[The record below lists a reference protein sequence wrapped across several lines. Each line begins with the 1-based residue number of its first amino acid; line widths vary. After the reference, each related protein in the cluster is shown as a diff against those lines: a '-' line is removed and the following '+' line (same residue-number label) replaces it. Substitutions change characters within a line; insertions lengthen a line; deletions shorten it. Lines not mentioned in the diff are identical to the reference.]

1 VTSGGATLGF
11 DVMLPGG
18 QEERY
23 RLRAGNFN
31 YFFLTQIVDAH
42 GNYVSLNYDTITD
55 PADPE
60 VKLRSLVDAD
70 GNTFTLNYDHGT
82 DPTLVT
88 SVSSTVAGTA
98 VLAYD
103 DAIHLT
109 DITDTAGVKSEF
121 SYDGS
126 GWPLTLVTPYGTT
139 EFALTDGGSGP
150 ADRIAVI
157 TEADGGQQI
166 FAFADWFGLEE
177 DPPMPSGT
185 PIDTLE
191 TYGYAWRNS
200 LHWGRAQVPLLT
212 TQTLRD
218 MTTADVR
225 LARLRHWL
233 GYEAEHGNTP
243 VHTLSWEV
251 APTPDGTL
259 QGQSTWYDYPDK
271 SLPSMQGSQVLPGV
285 IARVM
290 PDSTTWYQY
299 FTRNTLGQV
308 TQSIEKWVAGGVA
321 QYRTN
326 TYTYAANGIDLVQ
339 HVGPDGAVE
348 QWSYNA
354 YHQPLYR
361 TNALSEVTSY
371 TYHGNHHLATL
382 TSPSGLVATYSYN
395 GTTAALEKIVESIS
409 GTAISTNSFARY
421 PGQTLVRAG
430 LNGVN
435 VTNTTTVTVSTD
447 SRGLVVTNIL
457 DSLGRPWERR
467 SSSLVELS
475 HYELFPSQSYSG
487 STGGKLILDR
497 TALVRVVGGTNYTT
511 NTWTYD
517 AVRRL
522 AYEGDA
528 AGTLT
533 AWQYCDCG
541 GPSQITRGH
550 GLSLAETT
558 TNAFNAVG
566 WRTNVWFPG
575 AGSVSHT
582 YDLLGRVLTMTDA
595 LGSSTNVYDNIGRII
610 EVKNAF
616 GTVESRTYD
625 VDDRVTVMTD
635 RNGVTT
641 TNAYDALG
649 RIQSRTLTGGV
660 PERWFYSANF
670 RGPTSY
676 TNQIGKET
684 QWTYDAAG
692 RKTNEVVVGVMTNR
706 FVYNGAGD
714 LTDLYD
720 GNQVGGANRTQWRYD
735 AYGRVTAK
743 VYANNQ
749 TNLTYAYDLLSR
761 LTNRWSQAK
770 GNTKYAYDL
779 RGSLTNLDYASSTDL
794 RFQFDALGR
803 TTNMIDAAG
812 TTRYAYAN
820 GMLVSED
827 GPWASDTVSYG
838 YNNARLRSQLAILQP
853 TGNAWTNSYG
863 YDSARRLT
871 GVTSPAGTYGYQFT
885 GPGTLVA
892 RLDQPGGFWVTNTFD
907 GRGRLTDTTL
917 YDNTSTILNRHGYT
931 LNDANQRTTIT
942 RTNYAASS
950 YNGKVDY
957 TYDNA
962 GEVRKARAYNSAGT
976 PVAAE
981 NFDFGYD
988 AGWNMLKRTNN
999 AAVTSYTINNLNQ
1012 ITADGGASWGHDNNG
1027 NLTFRPRSGGYDL
1040 SYTYDD
1046 ENQLLSVSSA
1056 NLWRIEFTYDGR
1068 GRMRLRRDYTWSG
1081 TSWVFNTEVRY
1092 LYDGMLIVQ
1101 ERSSGNHPQVTYTRG
1116 TDLSGT
1122 LEGTGGIGGLLSRG
1136 AHAMSSPYQLSSAAH
1151 YHADGNGNVT
1161 MLVGTGTPTIK
1172 AYYKYDPFG
1181 RPLGSSG
1188 SLAGVNAMRFSSK
1201 PVMGSSELYYY
1212 GYRFYDPSS
1221 QRWLNRDPL
1230 GEVGG
1235 ICIYGF
1241 LRNSPLAN
1249 FDSLGLTDRAGYAPG
1264 SVESDYSGAMPVID
1278 MDYWIY
1284 HLLPPGPNSRTP
1296 VGVDWDAVRL
1306 PNGAWHKIGVGELDI
1321 GKDGKPKDV
1330 QFLHSPWP
1338 AEMQGLLNN
1347 KWGECLIGAE
1357 VKARTS

>member
-1 VTSGGATLGF
+1 
-11 DVMLPGG
+11 
-18 QEERY
+18 
-23 RLRAGNFN
+23 
-31 YFFLTQIVDAH
+31 
-42 GNYVSLNYDTITD
+42 
-55 PADPE
+55 
-60 VKLRSLVDAD
+60 
-70 GNTFTLNYDHGT
+70 
-82 DPTLVT
+82 
-88 SVSSTVAGTA
+88 
-98 VLAYD
+98 
-103 DAIHLT
+103 
-109 DITDTAGVKSEF
+109 
-121 SYDGS
+121 
-126 GWPLTLVTPYGTT
+126 
-139 EFALTDGGSGP
+139 
-150 ADRIAVI
+150 
-157 TEADGGQQI
+157 
-166 FAFADWFGLEE
+166 
-177 DPPMPSGT
+177 
-185 PIDTLE
+185 
-191 TYGYAWRNS
+191 
-200 LHWGRAQVPLLT
+200 
-212 TQTLRD
+212 
-218 MTTADVR
+218 
-225 LARLRHWL
+225 
-233 GYEAEHGNTP
+233 
-243 VHTLSWEV
+243 
-251 APTPDGTL
+251 
-259 QGQSTWYDYPDK
+259 
-271 SLPSMQGSQVLPGV
+271 
-285 IARVM
+285 
-290 PDSTTWYQY
+290 
-299 FTRNTLGQV
+299 
-308 TQSIEKWVAGGVA
+308 
-321 QYRTN
+321 
-326 TYTYAANGIDLVQ
+326 
-339 HVGPDGAVE
+339 
-348 QWSYNA
+348 
-354 YHQPLYR
+354 
-361 TNALSEVTSY
+361 
-371 TYHGNHHLATL
+371 
-382 TSPSGLVATYSYN
+382 
-395 GTTAALEKIVESIS
+395 
-409 GTAISTNSFARY
+409 
-421 PGQTLVRAG
+421 
-430 LNGVN
+430 
-435 VTNTTTVTVSTD
+435 
-447 SRGLVVTNIL
+447 
-457 DSLGRPWERR
+457 
-467 SSSLVELS
+467 
-475 HYELFPSQSYSG
+475 
-487 STGGKLILDR
+487 
-497 TALVRVVGGTNYTT
+497 
-511 NTWTYD
+511 
-517 AVRRL
+517 
-522 AYEGDA
+522 
-528 AGTLT
+528 
-533 AWQYCDCG
+533 
-541 GPSQITRGH
+541 
-550 GLSLAETT
+550 
-558 TNAFNAVG
+558 
-566 WRTNVWFPG
+566 
-575 AGSVSHT
+575 
-582 YDLLGRVLTMTDA
+582 
-595 LGSSTNVYDNIGRII
+595 
-610 EVKNAF
+610 
-616 GTVESRTYD
+616 
-625 VDDRVTVMTD
+625 
-635 RNGVTT
+635 
-641 TNAYDALG
+641 
-649 RIQSRTLTGGV
+649 
-660 PERWFYSANF
+660 
-670 RGPTSY
+670 
-676 TNQIGKET
+676 
-684 QWTYDAAG
+684 
-692 RKTNEVVVGVMTNR
+692 
-706 FVYNGAGD
+706 
-714 LTDLYD
+714 
-720 GNQVGGANRTQWRYD
+720 
-735 AYGRVTAK
+735 VTAK

-770 GNTKYAYDL
+770 GNTKYAYNL

-931 LNDANQRTTIT
+931 VNDAHQRTTIT

-1122 LEGTGGIGGLLSRG
+1122 LEGAGGIGGLLSRG
-1136 AHAMSSPYQLSSAAH
+1136 AHAISSPYQLSSAAH

-1161 MLVGTGTPTIK
+1161 MLVGTGAPTIK

-1181 RPLGSSG
+1181 RTLGSSG
-1188 SLAGVNAMRFSSK
+1188 SLVGVNAMRFSSK